1 MQNRHAQ
8 CMMGCDQEDS
18 IQHYATCP
26 HIMAFGAS
34 DLWIQPLSLEDRLA
48 GFLGVLHAKPD
59 EHQLEV
65 LRRALLTTAAYKL
78 HGWWHHQPGPR
89 MGPASMLRALRI
101 QLREVMAA
109 DWNEDTGPVDD
120 EW

>member
-8 CMMGCDQEDS
+8 CMTGCDQEDS
-18 IQHYATCP
+18 IQHYATYP

-34 DLWIQPLSLEDRLA
+34 NLWIQPLSPDDRLA
-48 GFLGVLHAKPD
+48 GFLGVLRAKLD
-59 EHQLEV
+59 EHQHEV

-78 HGWWHHQPGPR
+78 NGWWRHQPGPR
-89 MGPASMLRALRI
+89 MGLASMLRALRI

-109 DWNEDTGPVDD
+109 DWNQHNGPVED
-120 EW
+120 EL